1 MHSDRSHHSVGL
13 PHSEIRGSQPSY
25 RLLSAY
31 RRFSR
36 PSSPLNAKASITCP
50 FSLGHAYLTPCGA
63 GHATFGLC
71 GSERSHARLTA
82 HARRRPE
89 SRDRSRCSILRGQSR
104 LAPGLAACCGARVCR
119 ARPTLHLSK
128 TPARL
133 GQTGIGNGTEMPE
146 AVKGVSGVT
155 EQEFEA
161 DFLLAETLV
170 MSRAPCP
177 AEFTSCRRCSPQ
189 RPMTP
194 RLARAAWPDR
204 GRRCPR
210 PGCGS
215 RGRDGCWRR

>member
-128 TPARL
+128 TPE
-133 GQTGIGNGTEMPE
+133 G
-146 AVKGVSGVT
+146 
-155 EQEFEA
+155 
-161 DFLLAETLV
+161 LAK
-170 MSRAPCP
+170 
-177 AEFTSCRRCSPQ
+177 
-189 RPMTP
+189 
-194 RLARAAWPDR
+194 R
-204 GRRCPR
+204 GSQMVLKCPR
-210 PGCGS
+210 PS
-215 RGRDGCWRR
+215 RG